1 MRTRNTTNV
10 LRTVLGGVRRR
21 EEACMASLAIVTGKK
36 ASCPP
41 LASSYAYRECEPKT
55 MVCRTTEE
63 AENAWDLSKS
73 SDTPHKA
80 PGREEGERGKQE
92 EVWKGDACLG

>member
-41 LASSYAYRECEPKT
+41 PASSYTANANQKQWSVALQRKLKMPGTYPNPQTRLTRRLGEK
-55 MVCRTTEE
+55 RGSE
-63 AENAWDLSKS
+63 ASK
-73 SDTPHKA
+73 K
-80 PGREEGERGKQE
+80 K
-92 EVWKGDACLG
+92 